1 MDCHKQAW
9 FILALLYTLQPSK
22 PIRGKVNTTHNLV
35 AAVSHD
41 SDNSL
46 VFTLPSLVIA
56 QNMIS
61 QKLDGNSSGFQK

>member
-22 PIRGKVNTTHNLV
+22 LIRGKVNTTHDLV
-35 AAVSHD
+35 ATVSHA

-56 QNMIS
+56 QNMIL
-61 QKLDGNSSGFQK
+61 QTLDGNSSGFQK

>member
-1 MDCHKQAW
+1 MDCQKQAW

-22 PIRGKVNTTHNLV
+22 PIRGKVNTTHKP
-35 AAVSHD
+35 AVSHD

-56 QNMIS
+56 QNMIL